1 MSIFICLE
9 LLKWFVFL
17 VSRCS
22 VVGCE
27 IEAAYMWG
35 LLHPALL
42 SGEASYY
49 LTAFSSATHVLKHID
64 LLPKLQDYS
73 SLSSE
78 VIHNKKLC
86 KLFSVNSFYIV
97 LDFRN
102 G

>member
-1 MSIFICLE
+1 MTIQFYLSD

-49 LTAFSSATHVLKHID
+49 LTAFSSAIHVLKHID
-64 LLPKLQDYS
+64 LLPKLQDTC
-73 SLSSE
+73 SLISD
-78 VIHNKKLC
+78 VRVTIQN
-86 KLFSVNSFYIV
+86 
-97 LDFRN
+97 
-102 G
+102 